1 MAEFTTPDFLQNHS
15 PDQVFDKM
23 AAILPSDIDLSEGGH
38 AWNFL
43 RPTALAVGEMY
54 EFDLPEVVKLIFPEY
69 AYGEFLDLH
78 AKSRGMTRRAAAAAN
93 GVLTITGEVGTTI
106 QAGSIF
112 STASVND
119 EPSVDYKVLTSVKIP
134 GSGTVNVNVQCTQ
147 TGVVGNAPANTVV
160 LVSSK
165 ITGITAVTNEKAL
178 TGGTETEN
186 DESLVDR
193 ITEYDKSMENRY
205 TGCVADYKRWAT
217 SVPGVGS
224 ATVIPAQDTTG
235 LVTIVITDSNGD
247 PATEQLCKTVY
258 NDIMQPN
265 DPEARLA
272 PINAYLSVVPPS
284 TMAIG
289 ISATVELAD
298 GATIETV
305 KTAYMAKLVIYLAE
319 ALDEG
324 EIKYTRVAAAL
335 SAVEDVNDF
344 AGLQV
349 GIKSGDSVAYGTSNI
364 AITSSQLP
372 TIAADDL
379 ILTAGTV

>member
-69 AYGEFLDLH
+69 AYGEFLDSH
-78 AKSRGMTRRAAAAAN
+78 AQSRGMTRRAAAAAN
-93 GVLTITGEVGTTI
+93 GVLTITGEAGTII

-119 EPSVDYKVLTSVKIP
+119 EPSVDYKVLMSVKIP
-134 GSGTVNVNVQCTQ
+134 DSGTVNVNVQCAQ

-165 ITGITAVTNEKAL
+165 ITGITSVTNEKAL

-186 DESLVDR
+186 DESLIER

-247 PATEQLCKTVY
+247 PATEQLCETVY
-258 NDIMQPN
+258 NYIMQPN

-349 GIKSGDSVAYGTSNI
+349 GIKNGDSVTYGTSNI

-379 ILTAGTV
+379 VLTAGTV